1 MPFKDFTFI
10 AAGRLM
16 LARLQARRAS
26 PVCLRRSRLI
36 VGGFGCRPAVTGPTT
51 PYTACPGDRD
61 DSDRR
66 QELLPFHRLNQTARN
81 SQCRATRQYQNCQS
95 YLMSRSL
102 GSDGI
107 RLYCDAVVALTFVFA
122 TVIAMAAAVI
132 VGSNALKFS
141 VAIIAFVLTGP
152 IPLFACSA
160 ADANQRHL
168 SAIDPLKRL
177 SSPVNLDPQLDHH
190 N

>member
-36 VGGFGCRPAVTGPTT
+36 VGGFGCRRTFTRPTT
-51 PYTACPGDRD
+51 PYTTSPLETAMTQIAARVTTFSQAQPDC
-61 DSDRR
+61 SK
-66 QELLPFHRLNQTARN
+66 LAVARN
-81 SQCRATRQYQNCQS
+81 PQYENCQS

-107 RLYCDAVVALTFVFA
+107 RRYCDAAVALTFVFA
-122 TVIAMAAAVI
+122 TVIAMVAAVI
-132 VGSNALKFS
+132 VGSNATNFQS
-141 VAIIAFVLTGP
+141 
-152 IPLFACSA
+152 
-160 ADANQRHL
+160 R
-168 SAIDPLKRL
+168 
-177 SSPVNLDPQLDHH
+177 
-190 N
+190 